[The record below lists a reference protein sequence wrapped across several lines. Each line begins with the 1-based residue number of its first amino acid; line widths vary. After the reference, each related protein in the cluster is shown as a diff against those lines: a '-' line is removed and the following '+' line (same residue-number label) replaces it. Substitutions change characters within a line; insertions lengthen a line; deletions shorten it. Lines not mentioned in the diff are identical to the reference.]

1 MKIRSISIINNYSS
15 LDEIATLYTNDEILE
30 VFKLYNGIS
39 TDNTFV
45 FKDSIYVTEE
55 IAMNLV
61 NNEFEVQVYVKFL
74 QLVAD
79 V

>member
-15 LDEIATLYTNDEILE
+15 LEEIGTLHSNDEILE

-39 TDNTFV
+39 PDNTFV
-45 FKDSIYVTEE
+45 FKDSVYVTEE

-61 NNEFEVQVYVKFL
+61 NDEFEVQVYVKFL

-79 V
+79 I